1 MCIWL
6 IKNSTVASIL
16 VRILWKLFFLTLTTK
31 FWQLLWLSFCTHPHL
46 GSSFTGYH
54 LYASALFISLKSI
67 KYSLLEYKSYI
78 DIYSH
83 KCLTKLKKRNFHLL
97 TNTWLLGVW
106 NLKWEYLSNSK
117 IWACLWNRHNWMYL
131 ILSFQLS
138 LFRGIF
144 HHLLRSFRLS
154 FFSSVFLFIFSLV
167 LLLLLLL
174 FHSSCSCWTDMLM
187 S

>member
-1 MCIWL
+1 MKVI
-6 IKNSTVASIL
+6 
-16 VRILWKLFFLTLTTK
+16 FFDFNYKILTTSMAIY
-31 FWQLLWLSFCTHPHL
+31 LHPSSFS
-46 GSSFTGYH
+46 SSFTGYH
-54 LYASALFISLKSI
+54 LYTSALFISLKSI